1 MSSKNYYD
9 VTKWN
14 VGNPYEDI
22 GEVINSIIADIKKR
36 QTDSNMNEGGKP
48 GAVIYIPS
56 GDYHLR
62 TQVVIDISYLKIL
75 YHPVSVIIFRRM
87 NGQIYMKCGRA
98 EAVSLLTFLQN
109 QEMKN
114 RQEQHSMLS
123 EMEIHELVL

>member
-56 GDYHLR
+56 GDYHL
-62 TQVVIDISYLKIL
+62 QDMVL

-98 EAVSLLTFLQN
+98 EAVSLLTFLQS

>member
-1 MSSKNYYD
+1 
-9 VTKWN
+9 
-14 VGNPYEDI
+14 
-22 GEVINSIIADIKKR
+22 
-36 QTDSNMNEGGKP
+36 
-48 GAVIYIPS
+48 
-56 GDYHLR
+56 
-62 TQVVIDISYLKIL
+62 
-75 YHPVSVIIFRRM
+75 M

>member
-14 VGNPYEDI
+14 VGNSYEDI
-22 GEVINSIIADIKKR
+22 GEVINSINADIKKR

-62 TQVVIDISYLKIL
+62 TQVVIDISYLK
-75 YHPVSVIIFRRM
+75 
-87 NGQIYMKCGRA
+87 CGRA